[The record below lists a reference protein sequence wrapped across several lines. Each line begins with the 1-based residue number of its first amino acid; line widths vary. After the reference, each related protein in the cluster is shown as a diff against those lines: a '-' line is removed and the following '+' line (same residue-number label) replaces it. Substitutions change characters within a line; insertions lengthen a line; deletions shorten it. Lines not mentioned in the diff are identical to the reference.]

1 MEVIHV
7 GKITINKL
15 IKELRRFHSDTQIY
29 TDDGNSWRTRY
40 VCLLYDKSDK
50 SLSILGDSEDT
61 E

>member
-1 MEVIHV
+1 MEVIHI

-15 IKELRRFHSDTQIY
+15 IKELRRFPSDTKIY

-40 VCLLYDKSDK
+40 VCLVYDKSTK
-50 SLSILGDSEDT
+50 TLSILGDEEDN